1 MLQIPE
7 LLAPA
12 GDLERLRYAI
22 NYGADAVYCG
32 LPEFGMRSAP
42 ANFTPEQLAE
52 GVIYAH
58 ARGRKVY
65 LTMNTLPTNEE
76 ADRLPEAIKE
86 AAKAGVDAFI
96 VADLG
101 VLDACKTFAPDIDVH
116 MSTQTG
122 ITNWAAARAAYN
134 MGAKRVVLARELS
147 LPEVEHITKHC
158 GIETECFVHGALCM
172 CVSGQCYMSAFL
184 GGRSGNR
191 GSCAGPCR
199 LPFEANPLPE
209 GKPGRLHHLSLKD
222 NSVIDK
228 LDKLQALGVASAKI
242 EGRLR
247 TPEYV
252 AAAVSACLAGREG
265 RAYDRDL
272 LKNAFSRSGF
282 TSGYLDGKIDGTMF
296 GVRSEADAEQT
307 KKSVPM
313 LRELYRRER
322 SRVPVKMKLEIEE
335 GGEKLTVTDADGSKA
350 FAYGDAEPQPARTDP
365 TESLH
370 RSLAK
375 TGGTPFAVEDQD
387 ITVEMD
393 GGPWF
398 IPGGAVNELRRE
410 ALDALLKKREVL
422 RPWPT
427 TDEHVPAL
435 PLRTLPS
442 RRTLR
447 ARFENWEQVP
457 ERALDGIEY
466 LILPIAQAD
475 RVPREWRAKT
485 LLELPRVMFGKL
497 EEDTA
502 RRIAATQDSGFAG
515 YEVSNIAHLR
525 LCRGLPMSGSF
536 GLNITN
542 QLAAQFYADNGL
554 GSMLILPEVKD
565 SDISTIAPTHNG
577 RPVPTGVLVYG
588 HMPLMI
594 TRACPLQNIHDC
606 AHCDKTGV
614 LTDRKAKKFPV
625 RCGLGVRTIY
635 NPVPIYMGD
644 KPGALTVDYGVAYF
658 TLESREEAAKVLEMI
673 RTHAPFEGD
682 FTRGLYFKGTN

>member
-1 MLQIPE
+1 MARIE
-7 LLAPA
+7 ILAPV
-12 GDLERLRYAI
+12 GSEEMLRAAVFS
-22 NYGADAVYCG
+22 GADAVYLG
-32 LPEFGMRSAP
+32 FSGFNARTGAG
-42 ANFTPEQLAE
+42 NFDADSLQEA
-52 GVIYAH
+52 VRFCH
-58 ARGRKVY
+58 ARGVAVHVALNTTVY
-65 LTMNTLPTNEE
+65 GTELSALEQAIRAVAASGADAVICQDLAVATLIGKIAPK
-76 ADRLPEAIKE
+76 LPRH
-86 AAKAGVDAFI
+86 G
-96 VADLG
+96 
-101 VLDACKTFAPDIDVH
+101 
-116 MSTQTG
+116 STQMSVHTLQ
-122 ITNWAAARAAYN
+122 
-134 MGAKRVVLARELS
+134 GALELKELGFTRVVLARELS

-158 GIETECFVHGALCM
+158 GIETECFIHGALCM
-172 CVSGQCYMSAFL
+172 SVSGQCYMSAFL

-199 LPFEANPLPE
+199 LPFEANALPE

-222 NSVIDK
+222 NSAIDK
-228 LDKLQALGVASAKI
+228 LDKLQAIGVASAKI

-296 GVRSEADAEQT
+296 GVRSEADAELT
-307 KKSVPM
+307 KKTLPM

-322 SRVPVKMKLEIEE
+322 SRVPVQMKLEIEE
-335 GGEKLTVTDADGSKA
+335 GGEKLTVTDADGNKA

-365 TESLH
+365 TESLN
-370 RSLAK
+370 RSLTK
-375 TGGTPFAVEDQD
+375 TGGTPFTAEK

-398 IPGGAVNELRRE
+398 IPGSAVNELRRE

-427 TDEHVPAL
+427 TEEHVAAL
-435 PLRTLPS
+435 PQRTLPP

-447 ARFENWEQVP
+447 ARFERWEQVP
-457 ERALDGIEY
+457 ERALDGVEY

-485 LLELPRVMFGKL
+485 ILELPRVMFGAL
-497 EEDTA
+497 EQDTA
-502 RRIAATQDSGFAG
+502 RSIAATQDAGFAG
-515 YEVSNIAHLR
+515 YEASNIAHLR
-525 LCRGLPMSGSF
+525 LCRGLPMTGGF

-542 QLAAQFYADNGL
+542 NVAAQFYAEQGL
-554 GSMLILPEVKD
+554 SSLLILPEVKD
-565 SDISTIAPTHNG
+565 SDIASIAPTRNG
-577 RPVPTGVLVYG
+577 KPVPTGVMIYG
-588 HMPLMI
+588 HMPLML

-644 KPGALTVDYGVAYF
+644 KPGALAVDYGVAYF
-658 TLESREEAAKVLEMI
+658 TLESREEAAQILDSI

>member
-1 MLQIPE
+1 MSKIE
-7 LLAPA
+7 ILAPV
-12 GDLERLRYAI
+12 GNEEMLRAAVFS
-22 NYGADAVYCG
+22 GADAVYLG
-32 LPEFGMRSAP
+32 FSGFNARTSAN
-42 ANFTPEQLAE
+42 NFNADTLKDA
-52 GVIYAH
+52 VAFCH
-58 ARGRKVY
+58 ARGVAVHVALNTTVY
-65 LTMNTLPTNEE
+65 GGELPALEQAIRAVAASGADAVICQDLAVATLIGKIAPQ
-76 ADRLPEAIKE
+76 LPRH
-86 AAKAGVDAFI
+86 G
-96 VADLG
+96 
-101 VLDACKTFAPDIDVH
+101 
-116 MSTQTG
+116 STQ
-122 ITNWAAARAAYN
+122 
-134 MGAKRVVLARELS
+134 MSVHSLQGALELKELGFTRVVLARELS
-147 LPEVEHITKHC
+147 MPEVEHITKHC

-199 LPFEANPLPE
+199 LPFEANALPE

-307 KKSVPM
+307 KKTLPM

-387 ITVEMD
+387 IAVEMD

-398 IPGGAVNELRRE
+398 IPGSAVNELRRE

-427 TDEHVPAL
+427 TEEHVPAL
-435 PLRTLPS
+435 PLRTLPPH
-442 RRTLR
+442 RTLR
-447 ARFENWEQVP
+447 ARFESWEQVP

-502 RRIAATQDSGFAG
+502 RRIAATQDSGFTG

-606 AHCDKTGV
+606 AHCDKTGE

-658 TLESREEAAKVLEMI
+658 TLESREETAKILEMI

>member
-1 MLQIPE
+1 MSKIE
-7 LLAPA
+7 ILAPV
-12 GDLERLRYAI
+12 GNEEMLRAAVFS
-22 NYGADAVYCG
+22 GADAVYLG
-32 LPEFGMRSAP
+32 FSGFNARTSAN
-42 ANFTPEQLAE
+42 NFDADTLKDA
-52 GVIYAH
+52 VRFCH
-58 ARGRKVY
+58 ARGVAVHVALNTTVY
-65 LTMNTLPTNEE
+65 GGELP
-76 ADRLPEAIKE
+76 ALE
-86 AAKAGVDAFI
+86 AAIRAVAASGADAVI
-96 VADLG
+96 CQDLAVATLIG
-101 VLDACKTFAPDIDVH
+101 RIAPQLPRH
-116 MSTQTG
+116 GSTQMSVHSLQGALELKELGFT
-122 ITNWAAARAAYN
+122 RA
-134 MGAKRVVLARELS
+134 VLARELS

-199 LPFEANPLPE
+199 LPFEANALPE

-228 LDKLQALGVASAKI
+228 LDQLQALGVASAKI

-307 KKSVPM
+307 KKTLPM

-335 GGEKLTVTDADGSKA
+335 GGEKLTVMDADGNKA

-375 TGGTPFAVEDQD
+375 TGGTPFAASAED

-398 IPGGAVNELRRE
+398 VPGSAVNELRRE
-410 ALDALLKKREVL
+410 ALDTLLKKREVL
-422 RPWPT
+422 RPWPA

-485 LLELPRVMFGKL
+485 LLELPRIMFGRL

-502 RRIAATQDSGFAG
+502 RRIAATQDAGFAG

-565 SDISTIAPTHNG
+565 SDISTIAPTHDG

-588 HMPLMI
+588 HMPLMV

-658 TLESREEAAKVLEMI
+658 TLESREEAAQILDMI
-673 RTHAPFEGD
+673 RTYAPFEGD

>member
-1 MLQIPE
+1 MARIE
-7 LLAPA
+7 ILAPV
-12 GDLERLRYAI
+12 GSEEMLRAAVFS
-22 NYGADAVYCG
+22 GADAVYLG
-32 LPEFGMRSAP
+32 FSGFNARTGAG
-42 ANFTPEQLAE
+42 NFDADSLKEA
-52 GVIYAH
+52 VRFCH
-58 ARGRKVY
+58 ARGVAVHVALNTTVY
-65 LTMNTLPTNEE
+65 GTELPALEQAIRAVAASGADAVICQDLAVATLIGKIAPQ
-76 ADRLPEAIKE
+76 LPRH
-86 AAKAGVDAFI
+86 G
-96 VADLG
+96 
-101 VLDACKTFAPDIDVH
+101 
-116 MSTQTG
+116 STQMSVHTLQ
-122 ITNWAAARAAYN
+122 
-134 MGAKRVVLARELS
+134 GALELKELGFTRVVLARELS

-158 GIETECFVHGALCM
+158 GIETECFIHGALCM
-172 CVSGQCYMSAFL
+172 SVSGQCYMSAFL

-199 LPFEANPLPE
+199 LPFEANALPE

-222 NSVIDK
+222 NSAIDK

-296 GVRSEADAEQT
+296 GVRSEADAELT
-307 KKSVPM
+307 KKTLPM

-322 SRVPVKMKLEIEE
+322 SRVPVQMKLEIEE
-335 GGEKLTVTDADGSKA
+335 GGEKLTVTDADGNKA

-365 TESLH
+365 TESLN

-375 TGGTPFAVEDQD
+375 TGGTPFAAEK

-398 IPGGAVNELRRE
+398 IPGSAVNELRRE

-427 TDEHVPAL
+427 TEEHVAAL
-435 PLRTLPS
+435 PQRTLPP

-447 ARFENWEQVP
+447 ARFERWDQVP
-457 ERALDGIEY
+457 ERALDGVEY

-485 LLELPRVMFGKL
+485 LLELPRVMFGAL
-497 EEDTA
+497 EQDTA
-502 RRIAATQDSGFAG
+502 RRIAATQDAGFAG

-525 LCRGLPMSGSF
+525 LCRGLPMTGGF

-542 QLAAQFYADNGL
+542 NVAAQFYAEQGL
-554 GSMLILPEVKD
+554 SSLLILPEVKD
-565 SDISTIAPTHNG
+565 SDIASIAPTRNG
-577 RPVPTGVLVYG
+577 KPVPTGVMIYG
-588 HMPLMI
+588 HMPLML

-644 KPGALTVDYGVAYF
+644 KPGALAVDYGVAYF
-658 TLESREEAAKVLEMI
+658 TLESREEAAQVLDMI
-673 RTHAPFEGD
+673 RTHAPFEGE